1 MSPSYL
7 ANLRE
12 MYVRVNAKEG
22 LALEVAMFDYLKTI
36 ALVEGRFQNDKS
48 ERTFQESKF
57 PWSLSTLNCLT

>member
-1 MSPSYL
+1 M
-7 ANLRE
+7 
-12 MYVRVNAKEG
+12 RVNEKER
-22 LALEVAMFDYLKTI
+22 LALKVAMFDYLKTI

>member
-1 MSPSYL
+1 M
-7 ANLRE
+7 
-12 MYVRVNAKEG
+12 RVNAKER
-22 LALEVAMFDYLKTI
+22 LALKVAMFDYLKTI